1 MRLLVSSIL
10 QSHEIP
16 PIYPMLLTKIK
27 FVDPGNLVSIGLLD
41 EKIVRNQ
48 TIIENCIRSAIIP
61 LKAYC
66 ERFYIYLPLFNTDIK
81 SYVQ

>member
-1 MRLLVSSIL
+1 MSSVL

-16 PIYPMLLTKIK
+16 PIYPMLLTKMK
-27 FVDPGNLVSIGLLD
+27 FVDTENLVSIGLLD
-41 EKIVRNQ
+41 EKILENQ

-66 ERFYIYLPLFNTDIK
+66 EQFDIYLPLFNTDIK
-81 SYVQ
+81 SYIQ

>member
-1 MRLLVSSIL
+1 MSSVM

-16 PIYPMLLTKIK
+16 PIHPMLLTNIK
-27 FVDPGNLVSIGLLD
+27 FVNPGNLVSIGLLD
-41 EKIVRNQ
+41 EKIVGSQ
-48 TIIENCIRSAIIP
+48 TIIENCIRSAVIP
-61 LKAYC
+61 LKTYC